1 MDLNQKIVNSLERI
15 SQAFRVL
22 LWNESKEY
30 GLSPIQIQ
38 ILIFLFTH
46 SPEKR
51 KISYL
56 AREFDMTKA
65 TISDSVKVLFQKS
78 LVTKEFEAMDSR
90 SFKLHL
96 TETGEEIA
104 RKTSS
109 FVHEIE
115 NSIDKL
121 GQSEKE
127 NLLLN
132 LFNIIDS
139 LNQSGVVS
147 LQRMCFSCS
156 HYVPHHNGKP
166 HFCKL
171 LHKNLSDAEL
181 QIDCPEFTE
190 E

>member
-1 MDLNQKIVNSLERI
+1 MDLNRKIISSLERI

-22 LWNESKEY
+22 LWNESKQH

-65 TISDSVKVLFQKS
+65 TISDSVKILFQKS

-96 TETGEEIA
+96 TETGEAIA
-104 RKTSS
+104 RKTSF
-109 FVHEIE
+109 FVNEIE

-127 NLLLN
+127 NFLLN
-132 LFNIIDS
+132 LFSIIDS
-139 LNQSGVVS
+139 LNQSGVIS

-156 HYVPHHNGKP
+156 NYVPYNHGNP

-171 LHKNLSDAEL
+171 LNKNLSDTEL
-181 QIDCPEFTE
+181 QIDCPEFAE
-190 E
+190 K